1 MPDYKERFGLD
12 FLLNEKPS
20 QKLPEVLPP
29 GLEDALLAYG
39 GKVVAALK
47 TAPGQKRSLFQLL
60 DDTASRVD
68 ILLPVLNYLVSKGYV
83 ERVTE
88 DPKKGDDTFHLSDAG
103 KKVPT

>member
-1 MPDYKERFGLD
+1 
-12 FLLNEKPS
+12 
-20 QKLPEVLPP
+20 
-29 GLEDALLAYG
+29 
-39 GKVVAALK
+39 
-47 TAPGQKRSLFQLL
+47 LL

-88 DPKKGDDTFHLSDAG
+88 DPKKGDDTFHLADAG